1 MFSWLKTP
9 EPKEA
14 TWSEISQAFIEYY
27 KCITYSQIDREECP
41 VIYTNVPSLPII
53 EEGFSADTKPIT
65 FLTCYFIQ
73 THKGSFSI
81 AQWCITNT
89 RFFFSR
95 YQNAQR
101 KRRQTRN

>member
-27 KCITYSQIDREECP
+27 KCITYSEIDHEERP
-41 VIYTNVPSLPII
+41 VIYTNVPSLPVGGK
-53 EEGFSADTKPIT
+53 GFGDIDFTPIT

-73 THKGSFSI
+73 THKGNVVATRPCVFNLNISFS
-81 AQWCITNT
+81 
-89 RFFFSR
+89 SR
-95 YQNAQR
+95 HKNA
-101 KRRQTRN
+101 